1 MRPTTRSTWIFALL
15 LALAP
20 AAEPAFAQADDTEAF
35 DNAPAHIRVIDGSAS
50 LEREGRLDRSPQNV
64 PLMAGDRLRT
74 EQGRIEVLF
83 GDGSVLSIDHFT
95 VVDLQSDSLMRLLE
109 GRVRLTVVNGGPVQY
124 RIDAPSA
131 TVSIV
136 QPGDYR
142 VSLLSPAADRRD
154 VELIVLRGLAE
165 LRNDAGVTAVNAGER
180 ALMVEG
186 DAPRP
191 AEPFNVAQWD
201 AFERWVEDQRQARL
215 GVTSSQYLPQE
226 LRTYGGAFDQYGS
239 WQVNPTYG
247 FVWYPSVAVGWRPY
261 YGGRWHYYK
270 PYGWTWIGLEPWAW
284 PTHHYGRWG
293 FSSGAWFWI
302 PTKRWGP
309 AWVSWTRAPGF
320 IGWCPRG
327 WDGGPVIGFHHG
339 RRQHPVYDPWRA
351 WTVVPK
357 RSFVHG
363 FAVRRHAVVGTTI
376 PQSAV
381 FVSSAGGPGDLPLP
395 NIAVPRGAT
404 PLVSIGRDPYWRGH
418 STLPGTVPAMPR
430 TGLPSRTSGA
440 VYGAVPGPDE
450 GVQAI
455 PRPGRV
461 RDAGVGGPVHDPS
474 AVPRGD
480 VPQDTDP
487 GATRRHTLPPGYVVP
502 YERAVPRRRADSALP
517 GTVPQMPATPPPAAV
532 DPGPRGGRRHAP
544 PPTAAAPPPSRHSQ
558 SAPPP
563 PAPSARSGSEG
574 SGGRERA
581 VPRHGGSQ
589 GGSVRGSAPREGGGS
604 GGAPSRRRPG

>member
-1 MRPTTRSTWIFALL
+1 MRLTTRSTRVIALL
-15 LALAP
+15 VALAP
-20 AAEPAFAQADDTEAF
+20 VAAPVFAQSDDSEGF

-50 LEREGRLDRSPQNV
+50 LEREGRLDREPQNV

-83 GDGSVLSIDHFT
+83 GDGSVLSIDHYT

-136 QPGDYR
+136 EPGDYR

-180 ALMVEG
+180 ALMAEG

-191 AEPFNVAQWD
+191 AEPINVAQWD
-201 AFERWVEDQRQARL
+201 AFERWVEDQRQTRL
-215 GVTSSQYLPQE
+215 GVMSSQYLPQE
-226 LRTYGGAFDQYGS
+226 LQSYGGAFDQYGS
-239 WQVNPTYG
+239 WQVNPSYG
-247 FVWYPSVAVGWRPY
+247 YVWYPSVAVGWRPY
-261 YGGRWHYYK
+261 YGGRWHHYK

-293 FSSGAWFWI
+293 FSNSAWFWI
-302 PTKRWGP
+302 PSKRWGP
-309 AWVSWTRAPGF
+309 AWVSWTRAPGYV
-320 IGWCPRG
+320 GWCPVG
-327 WDGGPVIGFHHG
+327 WNGRPVIGFHHG
-339 RRQHPVYDPWRA
+339 RQHPVYDPWRA

-363 FAVRRHAVVGTTI
+363 LAVRRHAVVGARI
-376 PQSAV
+376 PQSTV
-381 FVSSAGGPGDLPLP
+381 FVSSVGGPGDLPLA
-395 NIAVPRGAT
+395 NIAVPRGVT
-404 PLVSIGRDPYWRGH
+404 PLVSIGRDPSWRGR

-430 TGLPSRTSGA
+430 TRLPSSTGGA
-440 VYGAVPGPDE
+440 VYDTVPRPDG

-461 RDAGVGGPVHDPS
+461 RDAGVGGPVPDPS
-474 AVPRGD
+474 GSVAPRGD
-480 VPQDTDP
+480 APERGDR
-487 GATRRHTLPPGYVVP
+487 GASRRHALPPGYVVP
-502 YERAVPRRRADSALP
+502 YERAAPRRGSGSALP
-517 GTVPQMPATPPPAAV
+517 GTVPQMPATPAPSNVDRGPA
-532 DPGPRGGRRHAP
+532 GGRRHAP
-544 PPTAAAPPPSRHSQ
+544 PPAATAPPPPSRHTQ

-563 PAPSARSGSEG
+563 PPTPSAGSGSAG
-574 SGGRERA
+574 SGGGERA

-589 GGSVRGSAPREGGGS
+589 GGTRSGGS
-604 GGAPSRRRPG
+604 GGSAPARRRPG

>member
-1 MRPTTRSTWIFALL
+1 MRPKTRSTRVFALL

-20 AAEPAFAQADDTEAF
+20 AAMPAFAQTGDTEGF
-35 DNAPAHIRVIDGSAS
+35 DNAPAHIRAIDGSAS

-95 VVDLQSDSLMRLLE
+95 VLDLQSDSLMRLLE

-136 QPGDYR
+136 EPGDYR

-226 LRTYGGAFDQYGS
+226 LQTYGGAFDQYGS

-261 YGGRWHYYK
+261 YGGRWHHYK

-293 FSSGAWFWI
+293 FSAGSWFWI

-327 WDGGPVIGFHHG
+327 WDGRPVIGFHHG

-376 PQSAV
+376 PQSTV
-381 FVSSAGGPGDLPLP
+381 FLSSTGGPGDLPLA
-395 NIAVPRGAT
+395 NLAVPRGATT
-404 PLVSIGRDPYWRGH
+404 PLVSIGRDPSWRGR

-430 TGLPSRTSGA
+430 TRLPSRTSGA
-440 VYGAVPGPDE
+440 GYDTVPRPDG

-461 RDAGVGGPVHDPS
+461 RDAGVGGPVPDPTAS
-474 AVPRGD
+474 VPSSIERRGAS
-480 VPQDTDP
+480 P

-502 YERAVPRRRADSALP
+502 YERAAPRRGSGSALP
-517 GTVPQMPATPPPAAV
+517 GTVPQMSAPPPPSNV
-532 DPGPRGGRRHAP
+532 DRGPAGGRRHAP
-544 PPTAAAPPPSRHSQ
+544 PAVAAPPPSRHRQ

-563 PAPSARSGSEG
+563 PAPSAGSGSAG
-574 SGGRERA
+574 SRGGERA

-589 GGSVRGSAPREGGGS
+589 GRSQSGGS
-604 GGAPSRRRPG
+604 GGSAPSRRRPG